1 MSIAFI
7 KSVFE
12 GVLKIALFLGY
23 VILCSRME
31 EMKRVFMYHG
41 AEHKTIF
48 CYEADE
54 ELLDERNGELHPD
67 AQGDSGAV
75 VGRNAVRELL
85 NSGMPVDKILVSGRE
100 GSVVALIAQAKEKK
114 IPVVD
119 ADSADWTVRAPA
131 GTAEFADGTYN
142 VYMYRYKAKLAPD
155 TETSDVITAAYMAP
169 ELDYQNGKFVMN
181 GTVIENYTPGEKI
194 EIYVA
199 AQAIQADGFE
209 DYDSALNNFTTHP
222 WAN

>member
-1 MSIAFI
+1 M
-7 KSVFE
+7 KKK
-12 GVLKIALFLGY
+12 LLTIAL
-23 VILCSRME
+23 
-31 EMKRVFMYHG
+31 
-41 AEHKTIF
+41 
-48 CYEADE
+48 
-54 ELLDERNGELHPD
+54 
-67 AQGDSGAV
+67 
-75 VGRNAVRELL
+75 
-85 NSGMPVDKILVSGRE
+85 
-100 GSVVALIAQAKEKK
+100 VVALIAIMVSGTLAYFTAEDEATNTFTIGSIEIEVVEDFEEPKTM
-114 IPVVD
+114 IPVVEVNENDPNYIDKDARVKNTGKNDAYVQMYVAIPKAMDDVKAFIVVD
-119 ADSADWTVRAPA
+119 ADSEDWTVRAPA

-142 VYMYRYKAKLAPD
+142 VYMYRYKAKLAPG

-181 GTVIENYTPGEKI
+181 GTVIEDYIPGEKI

>member
-1 MSIAFI
+1 M
-7 KSVFE
+7 KKK
-12 GVLKIALFLGY
+12 LLTIAL
-23 VILCSRME
+23 
-31 EMKRVFMYHG
+31 
-41 AEHKTIF
+41 A
-48 CYEADE
+48 
-54 ELLDERNGELHPD
+54 
-67 AQGDSGAV
+67 
-75 VGRNAVRELL
+75 
-85 NSGMPVDKILVSGRE
+85 
-100 GSVVALIAQAKEKK
+100 VALIAIMVSGTLAYFTAEDEATNTFTIGSVEIEVVEDFEEPETMLPVVEVNENDPNYIDKDARVKNTGKNDAYVQMYVA
-114 IPVVD
+114 IPKAMDDVKAFIVVD

-142 VYMYRYKAKLAPD
+142 VYMYRYKAKLAPG